1 MPLYIYIFYSL
12 FDLTYHHTIPFQR
25 QSDWHGM
32 HNECF
37 ASYRIPQTVDAVVC
51 FYGCVCVPACLYL
64 VYNCLYFVSSWD
76 ERGEGVLN
84 DSVKEHSFSRRCV
97 QGLAELLNHIL
108 SFGACLCFDLVYN
121 QSESLLQQANFR
133 HISTYANISHPLNI
147 TLLSL

>member
-1 MPLYIYIFYSL
+1 MYYS
-12 FDLTYHHTIPFQR
+12 
-25 QSDWHGM
+25 
-32 HNECF
+32 NEKEKEKKKKKEK
-37 ASYRIPQTVDAVVC
+37 
-51 FYGCVCVPACLYL
+51 GCVFFGFADVVIGGVPSRAGGVGVRYSEKLLNTLATNKEQKLKKICK
-64 VYNCLYFVSSWD
+64 
-76 ERGEGVLN
+76 GEGVLN

-121 QSESLLQQANFR
+121 QSESLLQQHANFG